1 MDKWY
6 SLKWVSFNTLTGF
19 HWAEPLFLYGI
30 LAVPVLFLL
39 RRLFHG
45 KARQRLNVAFL
56 PREVK
61 TGWIQYLRHLPG
73 LLTGLGISLILV
85 CLARPQIITET
96 EERIADGIEI
106 VLALDVSD
114 SMLMKDLSPNRM
126 ESAKKVATEF
136 VNRRFQDKIGVVVF
150 AGQSFFLC
158 PLTTD
163 YELVKQQIASIKP
176 DIITT
181 AGTAIG
187 SALANCINLM
197 RDTESKSKVAI
208 LLSDGDNTAG
218 NLDPVTAAQ
227 LARAYGIRV
236 YTIGIGRE
244 NATIEQDTTGMSME
258 TLDTEVLKEIAAQSK
273 GKFFQ
278 VEDANALGKVF
289 RQINQLEKVD
299 IKSSYYQDIKDFYH
313 IYLKWAIVF
322 LLMSLLAKS
331 TFVGNILED

>member
-1 MDKWY
+1 MDNWYAFKWL
-6 SLKWVSFNTLTGF
+6 SVNTLTSF
-19 HWAEPLFLYGI
+19 HWAEPYFLYGL
-30 LAVPVLFLL
+30 LAIPILFLL
-39 RRLFHG
+39 RRIFHG

-56 PREVK
+56 PKEVK
-61 TGWIQYLRHLPG
+61 TSWIQYLRHLPG
-73 LLTGLGISLILV
+73 VFIGLGIGFILLS
-85 CLARPQIITET
+85 LARPQIITET
-96 EERIADGIEI
+96 EERLAEGIEI

-114 SMLMKDLSPNRM
+114 SMLMKDLLPNRM

-136 VNRRFQDKIGVVVF
+136 VEGRFRDKIGVVVF

-187 SALANCINLM
+187 SALANSINLM
-197 RDTESKSKVAI
+197 RDTEAKSKVAI

-227 LARAYGIRV
+227 LANAYGIRV
-236 YTIGIGRE
+236 YTIGIGKE
-244 NATIEQDTTGMSME
+244 NATIAQDTTGMSME
-258 TLDTEVLKEIAAQSK
+258 TLDIDVLKEIANQSK
-273 GKFFQ
+273 GQFFQ
-278 VEDANALGKVF
+278 VEDAEALRKVF
-289 RQINQLEKVD
+289 RQINRLEKVD

-313 IYLKWAIVF
+313 IYLKWAITC
-322 LLMSLLAKS
+322 LLLGLLAKC